1 LSRKFR
7 LLLASL
13 LSFGWLLA
21 TPAQASSFPYTLSEY
36 NAAFSAAQSAV
47 DSATAEVAI
56 AQSNV
61 NASAIYHETSTAT
74 GQVNVV
80 VNGTFDNASAW
91 SSIGMGDNSTILNS
105 NIARVYNGVLIG
117 SYNYLDFILQTGTFP
132 SPTRQV
138 TFSYDMS
145 NNNFNDGARPQADQY
160 RVEFRTYSA
169 NGTRLNYYDTR
180 NRSDVFGWTNFTN
193 TYNLPDDAVRWDI
206 GFRLSDSG
214 YWNGNFAGSIDN
226 VSLITNST
234 VVTPAY
240 TTYDPALVSILNQK
254 ISQLSAAQA
263 ALAAIPPLAI
273 NAPSQLVATV
283 DISTITLDWNAPATN
298 LIPERYA
305 ISWTD
310 GTGGWGIATG
320 NVGDANALNTSIVI
334 DKSVIAY
341 TGGWDKNYTFKIR
354 SDHDSGRMYSAW
366 SNEVTVNIVEP
377 YTPAS
382 LPFAYQYR
390 LDENAQLSITAP
402 LSKMIETITAWYG
415 DPNDG
420 NYGAL
425 VTDTLTSLNSGETST
440 VISATNDVFGDPVP
454 GVGKILI
461 FNISYIDLPGP
472 TLEEIAAQQEAES
485 ETARQNQAN
494 VSVST
499 YESATITS
507 LSDYNPITALK
518 DAAQSLVNLVR
529 DLVAKAGFQSR
540 IDYKSSAI
548 NTVKAKLEADQAAA
562 IAEAAR
568 IEAERLAAIAAAQ
581 AAAAEQARL
590 EAEAKAKAEA
600 EAKAK
605 AEEEEKARI
614 EAEEKAK
621 AEAEEKARIEAEEK
635 AKEEAEAK
643 AKAEAEEKARIEAE
657 EKAKAEAEEKERLEA
672 EAKAKEEAEEKAKE
686 EAEAKAEE
694 ERIKAEE
701 EAASKAEEEKK
712 KAEEE
717 SKKELEEA
725 IEDAKDG
732 KELTEEQKEAV
743 VESLLENVKPGEAI
757 TAAAIAASG
766 VSYSDLPPE
775 TPVEL
780 RTDANGN
787 EVVIT
792 AEVAAQVELITDPGA
807 FAAELFSDPG
817 AALAA
822 LGSIGADM
830 SDEERKESTEAVV
843 ATVIAAGAAINA
855 VAAAGG
861 SAPSGGSSGGGNS
874 GGSGNG
880 STGSRRNGKW

>member
-1 LSRKFR
+1 MFRRSQLSRKIR
-7 LLLASL
+7 LILASL

-21 TPAQASSFPYTLSEY
+21 IP
-36 NAAFSAAQSAV
+36 
-47 DSATAEVAI
+47 
-56 AQSNV
+56 
-61 NASAIYHETSTAT
+61 
-74 GQVNVV
+74 
-80 VNGTFDNASAW
+80 
-91 SSIGMGDNSTILNS
+91 
-105 NIARVYNGVLIG
+105 
-117 SYNYLDFILQTGTFP
+117 
-132 SPTRQV
+132 
-138 TFSYDMS
+138 
-145 NNNFNDGARPQADQY
+145 
-160 RVEFRTYSA
+160 
-169 NGTRLNYYDTR
+169 
-180 NRSDVFGWTNFTN
+180 
-193 TYNLPDDAVRWDI
+193 
-206 GFRLSDSG
+206 
-214 YWNGNFAGSIDN
+214 
-226 VSLITNST
+226 
-234 VVTPAY
+234 
-240 TTYDPALVSILNQK
+240 
-254 ISQLSAAQA
+254 AAQA
-263 ALAAIPPLAI
+263 ANGLHLNAYICSWGYNQSPPEGCNATPQYLGVVPYIDFNDGSGGPLGYSEDYQYNWTGYFKQTLNQTLQFRLCSDDGMRLYLNNQLIVSNWYDRGGQCGSPVSYTMQNNDWVPISVWFYENGGGSNGSLQWNLGSSWEVIPSSAFSTGYIAPQPYL
-273 NAPSQLVATV
+273 NAPQNLTASIGNNGV
-283 DISTITLDWNAPATN
+283 DLSWSAPVSSGTAV
-298 LIPERYA
+298 ERYA
-305 ISWTD
+305 ITWYTAD
-310 GTGGWGIATG
+310 GGWGWSHDQTNITVDYNTLRSSSG
-320 NVGDANALNTSIVI
+320 LN
-334 DKSVIAY
+334 
-341 TGGWDKNYTFKIR
+341 KNITFKIR
-354 SDHDSGRMYSAW
+354 ADNNTLAIYSGW
-366 SNEVTVNIVEP
+366 SNEVTLNVAEP
-377 YTPAS
+377 YTPAP

-390 LDENAQLSITAP
+390 LDENAQLSIAAP
-402 LSKMIETITAWYG
+402 SGKMIETITAWYG

-472 TLEEIAAQQEAES
+472 TPEEIAAQQEAES
-485 ETARQNQAN
+485 ETARQNEAN
-494 VSVST
+494 SAVST
-499 YESATITS
+499 YESATMTS

-518 DAAQSLVNLVR
+518 DAAQSLVNLVTN
-529 DLVAKAGFQSR
+529 LIAKAGFQSR
-540 IDYKSSAI
+540 IDDKASAI
-548 NTVKAKLEADQAAA
+548 NTVKVKLEADQAAA

-568 IEAERLAAIAAAQ
+568 LESERLAAIAAAQ

-590 EAEAKAKAEA
+590 EAEAKAKAES

-605 AEEEEKARI
+605 AEEEERARI

-621 AEAEEKARIEAEEK
+621 AEAEEKARLEAEAK

-643 AKAEAEEKARIEAE
+643 AKAEAEEKAKIEAE

-672 EAKAKEEAEEKAKE
+672 EAKAKEEAEAKAKE
-686 EAEAKAEE
+686 EADAKAEQE
-694 ERIKAEE
+694 KIKAEE
-701 EAASKAEEEKK
+701 EAAAKAEEEKK

-717 SKKELEEA
+717 AKKELKEA

-743 VESLLENVKPGEAI
+743 VESLLENIKPGEAV

-766 VSYSDLPPE
+766 ISYSDLPPE

-807 FAAELFSDPG
+807 FAQELFSDPG

-861 SAPSGGSSGGGNS
+861 SAPSGGSTGGGNS

-880 STGSRRNGKW
+880 STGSRRNEKW

>member
-1 LSRKFR
+1 MFRRSQLSRKTR

-21 TPAQASSFPYTLSEY
+21 IP
-36 NAAFSAAQSAV
+36 
-47 DSATAEVAI
+47 
-56 AQSNV
+56 
-61 NASAIYHETSTAT
+61 
-74 GQVNVV
+74 
-80 VNGTFDNASAW
+80 
-91 SSIGMGDNSTILNS
+91 
-105 NIARVYNGVLIG
+105 
-117 SYNYLDFILQTGTFP
+117 
-132 SPTRQV
+132 
-138 TFSYDMS
+138 
-145 NNNFNDGARPQADQY
+145 
-160 RVEFRTYSA
+160 
-169 NGTRLNYYDTR
+169 
-180 NRSDVFGWTNFTN
+180 
-193 TYNLPDDAVRWDI
+193 
-206 GFRLSDSG
+206 
-214 YWNGNFAGSIDN
+214 
-226 VSLITNST
+226 
-234 VVTPAY
+234 
-240 TTYDPALVSILNQK
+240 
-254 ISQLSAAQA
+254 AAQA
-263 ALAAIPPLAI
+263 VTGLHLNAYICSWGYNQSPPEGCNTSPQYLGVVPYIGFDDGSGGPLGYSEDYQYNWTGYFKQTLNQTLQFRLCSDDGMRLYLNNQLIVSNWYDRGGQCGLPVSYTMQNDDWVPISVWFYENGGGSNGSLQWNLGSSWEVIPSSAFSTTYT
-273 NAPSQLVATV
+273 APVVKTIGPPRNLTVTDSGTSLILVW
-283 DISTITLDWNAPATN
+283 DAPDTGN
-298 LIPERYA
+298 TFPERYA
-305 ISWTD
+305 INFST
-310 GTGGWGIATG
+310 TAGGWGIATG
-320 NVGDANALNTSIVI
+320 NVGDANALNTSITI
-334 DKSVIAY
+334 SKSMLESLQPPG
-341 TGGWDKNYTFKIR
+341 TSWTFSIR
-354 SDHDSGRMYSAW
+354 SDNDTNSLYSEI
-366 SNEVTVNIVEP
+366 SNQVTLTVGQAYV
-377 YTPAS
+377 PAP

-390 LDENAQLSITAP
+390 LDENAQLSISAP
-402 LSKMIETITAWYG
+402 SGKMIETITAWYG

-461 FNISYIDLPGP
+461 FNISYTDLPGP
-472 TLEEIAAQQEAES
+472 TPEEIAAQQEAES

-494 VSVST
+494 FSVST

-507 LSDYNPITALK
+507 LSGYNPITALK
-518 DAAQSLVNLVR
+518 DAAQSLVNLVK

-590 EAEAKAKAEA
+590 EAEEKAKAEA

-621 AEAEEKARIEAEEK
+621 AEAEEKARLEAEEK
-635 AKEEAEAK
+635 AKEESEAK

-672 EAKAKEEAEEKAKE
+672 EAKAKEEEAKAKE

-694 ERIKAEE
+694 KRIKAEE
-701 EAASKAEEEKK
+701 EAAAKAEEEKK

-766 VSYSDLPPE
+766 VSYADLPPE

-807 FAAELFSDPG
+807 FAQELFSDPG

-843 ATVIAAGAAINA
+843 ATVVAAGAAINA

-861 SAPSGGSSGGGNS
+861 SAPSGGSTGGGNS
-874 GGSGNG
+874 GGSGNS
-880 STGSRRNGKW
+880 STGSRRNEKW